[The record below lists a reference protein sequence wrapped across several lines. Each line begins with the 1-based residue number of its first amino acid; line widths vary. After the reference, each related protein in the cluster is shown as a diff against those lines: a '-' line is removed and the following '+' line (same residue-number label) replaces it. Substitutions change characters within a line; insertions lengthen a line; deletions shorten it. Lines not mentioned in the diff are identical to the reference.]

1 MKYRK
6 DIDGLRAMAVL
17 PVVFFHAGFSF
28 FNTGF
33 LGVDIFFVI
42 SGFLITS
49 LILKDIS
56 LNKFSAFNFY
66 ERRARRILP
75 ALILICIISIPVSW
89 IILFPS
95 DLSDFGKSLFTTI
108 TFSSNFLFWQDA
120 GYFDIESE
128 LKPMLHTWSLSVEEQ
143 FYILY
148 PLFLILF
155 WKIGYKKIII
165 FLTFIFI
172 TSFIVS
178 NWASIYKPDANFY
191 LLPTRGWEILA
202 GAIAAFFL
210 KFYYIHIKSIFITNL
225 LGFIGLFLIIITFV
239 LFSPETPS
247 PGFKTLPLVI
257 GTVILLVFN
266 NDSSLIGKLLSFKP
280 IVFIGLISYSWY
292 LWHFPVLAF
301 AKNNSL
307 TGLSNEYLIFLI
319 LISLVAAFLSWKY
332 IERPFR
338 DPEIIKRNKFL
349 FILFSSTLTV
359 LICSILFIFNTKSIN
374 NIPITFFE
382 PNYGIKSKE
391 CNGKNLKKC
400 ISTSNNE
407 FILWGDS
414 YAMHLG
420 DAIESSKT
428 KISFSQVTKN
438 TCSPVINVS
447 KTIRYTQ
454 FADDCIKFNNDV
466 INSVIANKSIK
477 FVIISSTFDFHNK
490 RPIKHKSLYIDSF
503 QEELIIKN
511 LNLTISKLK
520 EAGKRVLIISATPS
534 TRNNY
539 DPARCT
545 INAIKRNISSDIC
558 FFTRNE
564 FSYKTINGYN
574 LLKKID
580 KEIDILWMD
589 SILCDENIC
598 KTSFDENPI
607 YRDNGHLSVYGS
619 KFIGEKFDFNKI
631 ILDKLNI

>member
-56 LNKFSAFNFY
+56 LNKFSLFNFY

-165 FLTFIFI
+165 FLTIIFI

-210 KFYYIHIKSIFITNL
+210 
-225 LGFIGLFLIIITFV
+225 
-239 LFSPETPS
+239 
-247 PGFKTLPLVI
+247 
-257 GTVILLVFN
+257 
-266 NDSSLIGKLLSFKP
+266 
-280 IVFIGLISYSWY
+280 
-292 LWHFPVLAF
+292 
-301 AKNNSL
+301 
-307 TGLSNEYLIFLI
+307 
-319 LISLVAAFLSWKY
+319 
-332 IERPFR
+332 
-338 DPEIIKRNKFL
+338 
-349 FILFSSTLTV
+349 
-359 LICSILFIFNTKSIN
+359 
-374 NIPITFFE
+374 
-382 PNYGIKSKE
+382 
-391 CNGKNLKKC
+391 
-400 ISTSNNE
+400 
-407 FILWGDS
+407 
-414 YAMHLG
+414 
-420 DAIESSKT
+420 
-428 KISFSQVTKN
+428 
-438 TCSPVINVS
+438 
-447 KTIRYTQ
+447 
-454 FADDCIKFNNDV
+454 
-466 INSVIANKSIK
+466 
-477 FVIISSTFDFHNK
+477 
-490 RPIKHKSLYIDSF
+490 
-503 QEELIIKN
+503 
-511 LNLTISKLK
+511 
-520 EAGKRVLIISATPS
+520 
-534 TRNNY
+534 
-539 DPARCT
+539 
-545 INAIKRNISSDIC
+545 
-558 FFTRNE
+558 
-564 FSYKTINGYN
+564 
-574 LLKKID
+574 
-580 KEIDILWMD
+580 
-589 SILCDENIC
+589 
-598 KTSFDENPI
+598 
-607 YRDNGHLSVYGS
+607 
-619 KFIGEKFDFNKI
+619 
-631 ILDKLNI
+631 